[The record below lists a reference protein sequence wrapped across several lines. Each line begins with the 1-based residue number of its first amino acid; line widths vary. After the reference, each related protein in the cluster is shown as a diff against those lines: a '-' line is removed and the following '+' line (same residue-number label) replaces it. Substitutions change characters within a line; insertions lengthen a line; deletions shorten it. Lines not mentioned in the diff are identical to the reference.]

1 MNFIDSNDIYNEV
14 EKLIKNAQHSIRI
27 SSAWIKSSLIEKLL
41 NATEEDNIDLE
52 VVIRASELR
61 DLLITDSGV
70 LKKIKKFGGKIYLNN
85 RLHAKFI
92 IVDDEKAV
100 VGSANFTEA
109 GFSEYKDG
117 NIEAAVYYDEKD
129 EIGKLKNYFDQ
140 IKKDSRQLDNII
152 GFALNPVKSRSFEFI
167 LIDEDVIEQSYVE
180 VKTDDGIML
189 AKITS
194 IYAYDMGF
202 FANPFSTSESNVF
215 APVDILKKIFDK
227 DKDKDWQKAAVLAYI
242 NESAER
248 RIKVAKA
255 TIVGVLKNSKLD
267 TSLRPFEVGETVS
280 KASKSTLNQLL
291 TKNFS
296 HQNMQ
301 YPIKI
306 GVMSLSNTDVFIDAK
321 EIITKHMLILGT
333 TGSGKSY
340 FTKLFLSRLLDDCKK
355 DIQIIILDP
364 HGEYYDELLNF
375 GVPNGCIDHVQ
386 LNDTI
391 FPIYPE
397 EVEQLIKDAGYSELV
412 SGSSKQAQRIKG
424 IISKYIKPFLGNS
437 YFLNNRLLD
446 LFKEISQILVKNY
459 SNGNARNAPA
469 ILDAIKE
476 ITLFRINVVKIWDKA
491 VLNNQNT
498 IYNNLNTAIRN
509 NQKVIIFNFS
519 KITDPKTRV
528 NLAGLIMD
536 ELFKQNKQSK
546 KERLVVLEE
555 AHNFAPESSYGDV
568 SSGRDNLALTMTRK
582 IASEGRKFNLG
593 LVVITQRPAQ
603 VSKYVL
609 SQANTQA
616 MFRTMNSADLAA
628 IENYVEFAGRDMI
641 ELLPSLQTGMGILSG
656 LGVPFPMVV
665 EII

>member
-1 MNFIDSNDIYNEV
+1 MNFIDSNNIYNEV

-117 NIEAAVYYDEKD
+117 NIEAAVYYDEED
-129 EIGKLKNYFDQ
+129 EIGKLKIYFDQ

-301 YPIKI
+301 YPIKV

-498 IYNNLNTAIRN
+498 IYNNLNTAITS

-519 KITDPKTRV
+519 KITDPRTRV

-568 SSGRDNLALTMTRK
+568 SSSRDNLALTMARK

>member
-1 MNFIDSNDIYNEV
+1 MNFIDSNNIYNEV
-14 EKLIKNAQHSIRI
+14 EKLIKNAQHSIKI

-41 NATEEDNIDLE
+41 NATEENNIDLE

-92 IVDDEKAV
+92 IVDDKEAV

-194 IYAYDMGF
+194 IYAYDTGF

-248 RIKVAKA
+248 RIKIAKA
-255 TIVGVLKNSKLD
+255 TIVGVLKNGKLD

-301 YPIKI
+301 YPIKV

-519 KITDPKTRV
+519 KITDPRTRV

-568 SSGRDNLALTMTRK
+568 SSGRDNLALTMARK

-665 EII
+665 EVR